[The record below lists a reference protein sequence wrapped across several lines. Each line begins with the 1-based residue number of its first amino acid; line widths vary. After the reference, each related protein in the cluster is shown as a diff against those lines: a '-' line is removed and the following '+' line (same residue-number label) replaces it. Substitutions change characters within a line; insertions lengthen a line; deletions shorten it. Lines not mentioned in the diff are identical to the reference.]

1 MHLLGV
7 VCSKQMRRYAT
18 MARMATN
25 ERIINRLP
33 TKYNLTGQIKERIAL
48 AKTKHKKRSLSSEEI
63 LGRFVVRAR
72 RVEDH
77 SLVKSG
83 DVERYAT
90 PKATLSVNETGNM
103 SIQHHV
109 CTNEESIESLATR
122 LRPFIVASEPIYL
135 PNILDAIYT
144 QTPNKSLSENEAEI
158 LKTTKSWFLHRYE
171 KKDSKRYGVQLIGED
186 GEPQTGL
193 LSDALLAEA
202 WIYTDTVH
210 ADPKGKKIEAQKL
223 NYSDRYRAA
232 SSYFC
237 EFAIRIVNLLNLV
250 RSLSE
255 KSLLKVPD
263 SCWSEPVSYA
273 EAENNEQEQIIA
285 GSAYVFPPGT
295 EIPAGASPEDIP
307 GVRKATPAVVY
318 RLQHPERAAAV
329 VSFDEGWKQ
338 TGRYEAI
345 FGIDDEFLVF
355 HVDNIGDL
363 AISKEAMAQKS
374 GPIGSISFTASESHQ
389 PEARDFLLSISP
401 PNALGLEF
409 MSESKPVVAHLKLS
423 KSNEPTSE

>member
-1 MHLLGV
+1 MP
-7 VCSKQMRRYAT
+7 KIANK
-18 MARMATN
+18 TN
-25 ERIINRLP
+25 N
-33 TKYNLTGQIKERIAL
+33 
-48 AKTKHKKRSLSSEEI
+48 LSSEEI

-77 SLVKSG
+77 SLVKSA
-83 DVERYAT
+83 DVKRYAT

-135 PNILDAIYT
+135 PNILDAIYA

-171 KKDSKRYGVQLIGED
+171 KKDSKRYGVQLMRED
-186 GEPQTGL
+186 GEPLTDL

-202 WIYTDTVH
+202 WIYTDAVH

-237 EFAIRIVNLLNLV
+237 EFASIIVNLLNLV

-307 GVRKATPAVVY
+307 GARKATPAVMY

-329 VSFDEGWKQ
+329 ITFDVDRKQ

-345 FGIDDEFLVF
+345 YSIDDEFLVF
-355 HVDNIGDL
+355 HIDNIGDL
-363 AISKEAMAQKS
+363 AISKEAMVKRG
-374 GPIGSISFTASESHQ
+374 GPIGSISFTANESH
-389 PEARDFLLSISP
+389 PSEVHDFLLSISP

-409 MSESKPVVAHLKLS
+409 IFRSKPVVALLELS
-423 KSNEPTSE
+423 KSIRPASK

>member
-1 MHLLGV
+1 
-7 VCSKQMRRYAT
+7 
-18 MARMATN
+18 MAKLANKTN
-25 ERIINRLP
+25 
-33 TKYNLTGQIKERIAL
+33 
-48 AKTKHKKRSLSSEEI
+48 SLSSEEI

-77 SLVKSG
+77 SLVKSA
-83 DVERYAT
+83 DVKRYAT

-144 QTPNKSLSENEAEI
+144 QAPNKSLSENEAEI
-158 LKTTKSWFLHRYE
+158 LETTKSWFLHRYE
-171 KKDSKRYGVQLIGED
+171 KKDSKRYGVQLMRED
-186 GEPQTGL
+186 GEPLTDL

-202 WIYTDTVH
+202 WIYTDAVH

-223 NYSDRYRAA
+223 NYPDRYRAA

-237 EFAIRIVNLLNLV
+237 EFASIIINLLNLV

-273 EAENNEQEQIIA
+273 EAENNKQDQIIT
-285 GSAYVFPPGT
+285 GSAYIFPLGT

-307 GVRKATPAVVY
+307 GARKATPAVMF

-329 VSFDEGWKQ
+329 ITFDVDRKQ

-345 FGIDDEFLVF
+345 YSIDDEFLVF
-355 HVDNIGDL
+355 HIDNIGEL
-363 AISKEAMAQKS
+363 AISKEAMVQRG
-374 GPIGSISFTASESHQ
+374 GPIGSVSFTANESH
-389 PEARDFLLSISP
+389 PSEAHDFLLSISP
-401 PNALGLEF
+401 PNALGLVF
-409 MSESKPVVAHLKLS
+409 MLGSKPVVALLDLS
-423 KSNEPTSE
+423 KCIKPASK